1 MSRNKANARRESFWL
16 FSLLFVANKVSCLY
30 LSEVLNS
37 LRIVLISW
45 SVAPSKGIL
54 SFLAIFVL
62 MVGRWVSCKIE
73 KICWLFL
80 RYTCLLLISLS
91 INSWV
96 LYMTLSR
103 IFSIAFLML
112 WVIIYFILC
121 VFLRNVKNTIIY
133 SSIETPFVIA
143 VISDSNAL

>member
-1 MSRNKANARRESFWL
+1 
-16 FSLLFVANKVSCLY
+16 
-30 LSEVLNS
+30 
-37 LRIVLISW
+37 
-45 SVAPSKGIL
+45 
-54 SFLAIFVL
+54 
-62 MVGRWVSCKIE
+62 
-73 KICWLFL
+73 
-80 RYTCLLLISLS
+80 
-91 INSWV
+91 
-96 LYMTLSR
+96 MTLSR